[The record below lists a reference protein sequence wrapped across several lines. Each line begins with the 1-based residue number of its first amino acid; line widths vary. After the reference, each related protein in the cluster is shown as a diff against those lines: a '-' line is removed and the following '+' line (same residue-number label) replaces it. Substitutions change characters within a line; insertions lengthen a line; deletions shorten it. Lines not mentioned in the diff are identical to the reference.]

1 MMQNLMMDL
10 LDLAQIENN
19 TFKLNKA
26 FFSLPEAITQSLQVV
41 SHNAESKKLAMVGPV
56 MSSEDEQFFQQV
68 YGDKSRLVQVITNFL
83 SNSIKFSNH
92 NSKVIVELQILQK
105 QILKSSEFDEN
116 SSSFNYKPES
126 FLPEFGNLHNELAA
140 NNKFE

>member
-1 MMQNLMMDL
+1 M
-10 LDLAQIENN
+10 
-19 TFKLNKA
+19 
-26 FFSLPEAITQSLQVV
+26 V
-41 SHNAESKKLAMVGPV
+41 SHNAESKNLAMVGPE

-92 NSKVIVELQILQK
+92 NSKIIVELQILQK

-116 SSSFNYKPES
+116 SS
-126 FLPEFGNLHNELAA
+126 
-140 NNKFE
+140 